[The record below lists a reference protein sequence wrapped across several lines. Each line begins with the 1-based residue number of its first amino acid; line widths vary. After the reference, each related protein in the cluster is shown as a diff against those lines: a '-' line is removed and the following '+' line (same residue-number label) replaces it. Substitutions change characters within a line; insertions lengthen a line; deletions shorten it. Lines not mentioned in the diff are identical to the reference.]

1 MHHAQCSDCLNYAG
15 CAPVSTLSRTNEAP
29 PVSSCL
35 HKALRNPSHGDFS
48 VQTSFW
54 TTKVGKSNF
63 QIKALRKPSHG
74 DFSIQTS
81 FWTTKVGKSNFQ
93 IPGSVLPHWPS
104 AALTTPRADFSHSK
118 GEPRQQSRHHSS
130 AGAARTALYCNHD
143 DGTSGMQSRPQQALG
158 SAFSLGVIDHS
169 LLV

>member
-29 PVSSCL
+29 TVSSCL
-35 HKALRNPSHGDFS
+35 H
-48 VQTSFW
+48 
-54 TTKVGKSNF
+54 
-63 QIKALRKPSHG
+63 KALRKPSHG

-169 LLV
+169 LIV